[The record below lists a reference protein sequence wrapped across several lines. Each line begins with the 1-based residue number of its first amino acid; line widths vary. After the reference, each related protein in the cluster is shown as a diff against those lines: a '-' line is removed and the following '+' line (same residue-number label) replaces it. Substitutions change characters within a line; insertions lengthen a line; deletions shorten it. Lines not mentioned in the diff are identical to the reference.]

1 METVVDALTV
11 YAGRR
16 LCLTTRHG
24 KQRALARPF
33 AAGLGLQL
41 DVCPC
46 DTDQLG
52 TFSGEIA
59 RQGDAL
65 QTCRNKA
72 LLGLEATGLR
82 LGLASEASFGPHPAA
97 AMLAV
102 GHELLLFIDRDRQ
115 LEVVEQRLELAT
127 NYRQI
132 TLAAGDEPCDW
143 LAQVGFPR
151 HAVIARSCGGDVLCK
166 GLRSPAAL
174 EQALQ
179 RCRAAAPEG
188 RVLLETDMRAHLN
201 PTRMASIRRLGF
213 ALVRRLR
220 TACPAW
226 EAFCCVRPTASCSS
240 GILAARA
247 SAARARARRGACTRS
262 SWASR
267 ATRWISASPCPSTS
281 RGGSTAST
289 RAKTR
294 RDRSRAWWC
303 TSATPRSSRA

>member
-1 METVVDALTV
+1 METLVDALTV

-65 QTCRNKA
+65 QTCRSKA

-115 LEVVEQRLELAT
+115 LEVVEQRLELGT
-127 NYRQI
+127 NYSQI
-132 TLAAGDEPCDW
+132 TLAAGDEPGHW

-220 TACPAW
+220 TACPACGSPGW
-226 EAFCCVRPTASCSS
+226 GLVTTAAGLPCSWCGEATTLTASEIWGCPSC
-240 GILAARA
+240 GERRHRPRRDGLLAADP
-247 SAARARARRGACTRS
+247 GHCT
-262 SWASR
+262 
-267 ATRWISASPCPSTS
+267 
-281 RGGSTAST
+281 
-289 RAKTR
+289 
-294 RDRSRAWWC
+294 WC
-303 TSATPRSSRA
+303 NP